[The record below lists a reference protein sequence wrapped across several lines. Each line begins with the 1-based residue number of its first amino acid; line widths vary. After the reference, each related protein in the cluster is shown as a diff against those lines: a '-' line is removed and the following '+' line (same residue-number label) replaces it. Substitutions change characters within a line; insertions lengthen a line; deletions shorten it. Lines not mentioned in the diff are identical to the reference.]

1 MSKEINI
8 RPFTQKDFQRLCQIH
23 DPARQEELDLAN
35 LSEAFI
41 PLSIA
46 ADREGL
52 FDYQILV
59 AEMEGFVVG
68 FVAFTDD
75 ELAWLYVDREYS
87 RHGIGTSLVNAVLK
101 KMHEPISIEVL
112 NGNIPAL
119 NFYQK
124 FGFEIVK
131 TESGRMPGNE
141 EFSVTVHVLRNS
153 IETYS

>member
-8 RPFTQKDFQRLCQIH
+8 RPFIQKDFQRLCQIH

-46 ADREGL
+46 ADREGV

-87 RHGIGTSLVNAVLK
+87 RHGIGTSLVNVVLK

-112 NGNIPAL
+112 EGNLPAL
-119 NFYQK
+119 SFYKK
-124 FGFEIVK
+124 FGFEIVN
-131 TESGRMPGNE
+131 TETGQMPGNE
-141 EFSVTVHVLRNS
+141 EFSVTVHILRK
-153 IETYS
+153 

>member
-8 RPFTQKDFQRLCQIH
+8 RPFIQKDFQRLCQIH

-59 AEMEGFVVG
+59 A
-68 FVAFTDD
+68 
-75 ELAWLYVDREYS
+75 
-87 RHGIGTSLVNAVLK
+87 
-101 KMHEPISIEVL
+101 
-112 NGNIPAL
+112 
-119 NFYQK
+119 
-124 FGFEIVK
+124 
-131 TESGRMPGNE
+131 
-141 EFSVTVHVLRNS
+141 
-153 IETYS
+153 

>member
-1 MSKEINI
+1 METTVYI
-8 RPFTQKDFQRLCQIH
+8 RQYLQEDFERLCQIH
-23 DPARQEELDLAN
+23 DPARQEKLDLAN

-46 ADREGL
+46 TDREGL

-87 RHGIGTSLVNAVLK
+87 RHGIGTALVNVVLK

-112 NGNIPAL
+112 TGNTPAL
-119 NFYQK
+119 NFYRK

-131 TESGRMPGNE
+131 TESGQMQGMKSFLLP
-141 EFSVTVHVLRNS
+141 FIH
-153 IETYS
+153 

>member
-8 RPFTQKDFQRLCQIH
+8 RPFIQKDFQRLCQIH

-87 RHGIGTSLVNAVLK
+87 RLGIGTSLVNVVLK

-112 NGNIPAL
+112 NGNTPAL

-131 TESGRMPGNE
+131 QKVDKCQEMKSSQLPC
-141 EFSVTVHVLRNS
+141 
-153 IETYS
+153 IY

>member
-1 MSKEINI
+1 M
-8 RPFTQKDFQRLCQIH
+8 
-23 DPARQEELDLAN
+23 DLAN

-46 ADREGL
+46 TDREGL

-87 RHGIGTSLVNAVLK
+87 RHGIGMALVNVVLK

-112 NGNIPAL
+112 TGNTPAL
-119 NFYQK
+119 NFYRK

-131 TESGRMPGNE
+131 TESGQMPGNE
-141 EFSVTVHVLRNS
+141 KFSVTVHTLRK
-153 IETYS
+153 

>member
-1 MSKEINI
+1 MSKEIYI
-8 RPFTQKDFQRLCQIH
+8 RQYLQEDFERLCQIH

-87 RHGIGTSLVNAVLK
+87 RYGIGTALVNVVLK
-101 KMHEPISIEVL
+101 LIDTNDRLEAKKSR
-112 NGNIPAL
+112 
-119 NFYQK
+119 
-124 FGFEIVK
+124 
-131 TESGRMPGNE
+131 ESDS
-141 EFSVTVHVLRNS
+141 FWF
-153 IETYS
+153 

>member
-8 RPFTQKDFQRLCQIH
+8 RPYIQKDFHRLCQIH

-46 ADREGL
+46 ADREGV

-87 RHGIGTSLVNAVLK
+87 RHGIGTELVNVVLK
-101 KMHEPISIEVL
+101 KMRKPISIEVL
-112 NGNIPAL
+112 TGNTPAL

-124 FGFEIVK
+124 IGFEIVR
-131 TESGRMPGNE
+131 TESGQMPGNE
-141 EFSVTVHVLRNS
+141 EFSVTVHILKK
-153 IETYS
+153 YSSNI

>member
-8 RPFTQKDFQRLCQIH
+8 RPFIQKDFQRLCQIH

-87 RHGIGTSLVNAVLK
+87 RHGIGTSLVNVVLK

-112 NGNIPAL
+112 EGNLPAL
-119 NFYQK
+119 SFYKK
-124 FGFEIVK
+124 FGFEIVN
-131 TESGRMPGNE
+131 TETGQMPGNE
-141 EFSVTVHVLRNS
+141 EFSVTVHILRK
-153 IETYS
+153 

>member
-8 RPFTQKDFQRLCQIH
+8 RPFIQTDFQRLCQIH

-87 RHGIGTSLVNAVLK
+87 RYGIGTALVNVVLK

-112 NGNIPAL
+112 TGNTPAL

-131 TESGRMPGNE
+131 TESGQMPGNE
-141 EFSVTVHVLRNS
+141 EFSVTVHILRK
-153 IETYS
+153 